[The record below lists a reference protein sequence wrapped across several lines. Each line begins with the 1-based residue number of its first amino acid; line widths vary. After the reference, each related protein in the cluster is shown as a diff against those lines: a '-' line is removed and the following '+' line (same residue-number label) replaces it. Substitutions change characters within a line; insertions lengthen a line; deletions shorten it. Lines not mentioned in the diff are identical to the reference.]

1 MRGANVRN
9 RLRQG
14 CVMLLRDGNPAPAVD
29 RGWDGDRLA
38 CRHILAGAARGPGV
52 LLAQEAGCMKI
63 ATGGALADTA
73 DIRRHLEVIRHEL
86 RPPLGILDLA
96 EGHADV
102 AGDAQLADALAT
114 LGHRLVETLDAYER
128 AVEALDA
135 LEAIGRERA
144 TPTG

>member
-1 MRGANVRN
+1 VAADSDRKLSASLSGYHEVHFVA
-9 RLRQG
+9 G
-14 CVMLLRDGNPAPAVD
+14 PPAD
-29 RGWDGDRLA
+29 S
-38 CRHILAGAARGPGV
+38 
-52 LLAQEAGCMKI
+52 
-63 ATGGALADTA
+63 A
-73 DIRRHLEVIRHEL
+73 DIRWHLEVIRHEL

-96 EGHADV
+96 EGHAEA